1 MQGRRREQGW
11 CVFVSFSFKFE
22 IWGGGG
28 GGGGRWLE
36 QGWLAHSPDFSPLPC
51 SDSPRAQMCLPLK
64 PRGQVV

>member
-28 GGGGRWLE
+28 EVEADGWSRGGWSTHLT
-36 QGWLAHSPDFSPLPC
+36 SPLSHAVTRHVRRC
-51 SDSPRAQMCLPLK
+51 ASR
-64 PRGQVV
+64 